1 MTDPGGRCEV
11 SGSDEVVIGVDL
23 GTTATKVIAYDVSG
37 GSRASAS
44 ESYPLEQP
52 EPGAAVQDPDEI
64 VAAVRGAVRKV
75 VSDVGGARV
84 AGISL
89 SAAMHSLLGV
99 GSDGAPV
106 TPVITWADTRA
117 AEQAR
122 RLRDEGLALPLHH
135 RTGTPVHPMSPLVKL
150 MWLRET
156 QPGLHARAA
165 HWVGI
170 KEYLLSSWCGS
181 FAVDHSVASATGMLA
196 LQTLDWDAEA
206 LDLAGVTR
214 EQLPEPV
221 PTLTVLPGLGP
232 DAARDLGLPTGTP
245 IVIGASDGPLANL
258 GLGAVH
264 PGQVACS
271 IGTSGALRVIV
282 EDAAVDP
289 GGGVFCYAFVPGRW
303 VVGGAINNG
312 GSVLAWAGDALAPDL
327 GHDAQTELVALAEK
341 APAGASGLV
350 MLPYLLGERAPHW
363 SPVPLGAY
371 VGLTRAHRRE
381 HLVRAAL
388 EGVCLQLGLVLA
400 SMRDAGIE
408 IREVRATGGFARSP
422 LWRQM
427 LTDVLGL
434 PVSFPAGHEGSSFGA
449 ALLGMKA
456 LGLVGSLDVA
466 ADLVRIDST
475 VQPDPEAVQVYDELR
490 PVFAGL
496 YDALVPTFTEL
507 RRLAPALAGDAVP
520 AAHADHTSL
529 GRGAGPGTPLRPG
542 SLPSRP

>member
-1 MTDPGGRCEV
+1 MRRMGVPLAQMPARCGYTGRRREV
-11 SGSDEVVIGVDL
+11 SGSDEVVLGVDL
-23 GTTATKVIAYDVSG
+23 GTTATKVIAYDASG
-37 GSRASAS
+37 AARADAS

-52 EPGAAVQDPDEI
+52 EPGAAVQDPEQI
-64 VAAVRGAVRKV
+64 VAAVHRAVRTV
-75 VSDVGGARV
+75 TGGLDGRKV
-84 AGISL
+84 AGICL
-89 SAAMHSLLGV
+89 GAAMHSLIGLAGDGV
-99 GSDGAPV
+99 PL
-106 TPVITWADTRA
+106 TPVITWADVRA

-156 QPGLHARAA
+156 QPGLHDRAA
-165 HWVGI
+165 RWVGI
-170 KEYLLSSWCGS
+170 KEYLLGSWCGS
-181 FAVDHSVASATGMLA
+181 FVVDHSIASATGMLA
-196 LQTLDWDAEA
+196 SETLDWDAQA

-214 EQLPEPV
+214 EQLPQPV
-221 PTLTVLPGLGP
+221 PTLTELPGLAS
-232 DAARDLGLPTGTP
+232 DAARDLGLPVGTP
-245 IVIGASDGPLANL
+245 VIIGASDGPLANL

-271 IGTSGALRVIV
+271 IGTSGALRVMV
-282 EDAAVDP
+282 ENPAVDP
-289 GGGVFCYAFVPGRW
+289 AGGVFCYAFVPGRW

-327 GHDAQTELVALAEK
+327 GPHGLDELVALAEK
-341 APAGASGLV
+341 APAGSAGLV

-363 SPVPLGAY
+363 SPLPLGAY

-388 EGVCLQLGLVLA
+388 EGVCLQLALVLA
-400 SMRDAGIE
+400 SMRDAGIG

-427 LTDVLGL
+427 LADVLGL
-434 PVSFPAGHEGSSFGA
+434 PVNFPAGHEGSGFGA
-449 ALLGMKA
+449 ALLGMRA

-466 ADLVRIDST
+466 ADLVRIEST
-475 VQPDPEAVQVYDELR
+475 VHPDPEAAGLYGELR

-496 YDALVPTFTEL
+496 FDALLPTFAEL
-507 RRLAPALAGDAVP
+507 RRLAPELGATTVPEAPGPRVAL
-520 AAHADHTSL
+520 H
-529 GRGAGPGTPLRPG
+529 
-542 SLPSRP
+542 

>member
-1 MTDPGGRCEV
+1 M
-11 SGSDEVVIGVDL
+11 SGSGDVVLGVDL

-37 GSRASAS
+37 KGLASAS
-44 ESYPLEQP
+44 EPYPMEQP

-64 VAAVRGAVRKV
+64 VAAVRTAVRKV
-75 VSDVGGARV
+75 VGEIADRRV
-84 AGISL
+84 AGMSL
-89 SAAMHSLLGV
+89 SAAMHSLIGLGE
-99 GSDGAPV
+99 DGALV
-106 TPVITWADTRA
+106 TPAITWADTRA
-117 AEQAR
+117 ADQAR

-150 MWLRET
+150 IWLRET
-156 QPGLHARAA
+156 QPDLHRRAA
-165 HWVGI
+165 RWVGI
-170 KEYLLSSWCGS
+170 KEYLLGSWCES
-181 FAVDHSVASATGMLA
+181 FVVDHSLASATGLLA
-196 LQTLDWDAEA
+196 LQTLDWDPEA

-221 PTLTVLPGLGP
+221 PTLTVLPGLSP
-232 DAARDLGLPTGTP
+232 DAGRDLGLPSGTP
-245 IVIGASDGPLANL
+245 VVIGASDGPLANL

-271 IGTSGALRVIV
+271 IGTSGALRVMV

-327 GHDAQTELVALAEK
+327 GEDSAAALVALAEK
-341 APAGASGLV
+341 APAGAGGLL

-408 IREVRATGGFARSP
+408 IREVRATGGFARST

-427 LTDVLGL
+427 LADVLGL
-434 PVSFPAGHEGSSFGA
+434 PVNFPAGHEGSSFGA
-449 ALLGMKA
+449 ALLGMQA
-456 LGLVGSLDVA
+456 LGLVVSLDVA
-466 ADLVRIDST
+466 ADLVRIETT
-475 VQPDPEAVQVYDELR
+475 VEPDAEALAVYDELR
-490 PVFAGL
+490 PVFARL
-496 YDALVPTFTEL
+496 FDALVPTFTEL
-507 RRLAPALAGDAVP
+507 RRLAPELAGDDAP
-520 AAHADHTSL
+520 GAAQAPSPL
-529 GRGAGPGTPLRPG
+529 G
-542 SLPSRP
+542 